1 VRIKLI
7 AARSKNF
14 LPSTENSI
22 LVVKLLLCVCLIGRR
37 MEFVLELGSVLGRSL
52 SKNKRIGSLTIR
64 KMNGFVSKVE
74 PLLLLI
80 NIDVLVL
87 SPSVKSLEGV
97 PRNVLLHGLGL
108 V

>member
-1 VRIKLI
+1 MK
-7 AARSKNF
+7 
-14 LPSTENSI
+14 
-22 LVVKLLLCVCLIGRR
+22 
-37 MEFVLELGSVLGRSL
+37 LGSVLGCPL
-52 SKNKRIGSLTIR
+52 GKYKLIGSLTIS

-87 SPSVKSLEGV
+87 SPGVESLEGI

>member
-1 VRIKLI
+1 MK
-7 AARSKNF
+7 
-14 LPSTENSI
+14 
-22 LVVKLLLCVCLIGRR
+22 
-37 MEFVLELGSVLGRSL
+37 LGSVLGCPL
-52 SKNKRIGSLTIR
+52 GKYKLIASLTIS

-80 NIDVLVL
+80 NIDVFVL
-87 SPSVKSLEGV
+87 GPGVESLEGI